1 MDSFNVKSIINEI
14 PFFLSIWLDS
24 GNYITRNSET
34 HEQLLKFQDK
44 LIVLVIST
52 NNDHQY
58 RKNHLL
64 LVSLGPTRGPKAP
77 SSAAAIHRS

>member
-1 MDSFNVKSIINEI
+1 MDSFNVQSIKNKI
-14 PFFLSIWLDS
+14 PFILSICLDS
-24 GNYITRNSET
+24 GNYISENSET

-44 LIVLVIST
+44 LIVLIIIT

-64 LVSLGPTRGPKAP
+64 LVSLGPTRGPKAL